1 MSIIRTGML
10 GRIYLCHIVNTMTE
24 INCIQTFHQLLNNRI
39 RQFTISEVTLQQALT
54 GWIKTASSVALKNTL
69 QRYFDHVKT
78 HVQKLELFFE
88 EESLQYVSLRSRVME
103 ALVDDI
109 NETLTNCTE
118 ASIRDAALIAGIQ
131 HINHMKIAAYGTA
144 AAFANTL
151 AKPKTAYLFH
161 EFEVN
166 EKQIDDRLS
175 QLAEHEINK
184 KALLALSLER

>member
-1 MSIIRTGML
+1 
-10 GRIYLCHIVNTMTE
+10 MTE

-103 ALVDDI
+103 ALVDDV

-118 ASIRDAALIAGIQ
+118 ASIRDAALIAGVQ

-144 AAFANTL
+144 TAFANTL